1 MGGYEFS
8 SDFKAKVVIVT
19 GGARGIGKEIAF
31 SFGRAGAKVAICDLS
46 QEQLDQA
53 VTELRSEGIEAMYV
67 VGNVCIAE
75 DVENIV
81 DKVVDKWG
89 RVDILIN
96 NAGITRDSLL
106 LRMKE
111 EDWDAVLNV
120 NLKGVFLM
128 TRSVSK
134 VMVKQRAGKII
145 NIASVVGVMG
155 NVGQANY
162 SASKGGVIA
171 FTKTV
176 ARELASRGICV
187 NAVAPGFIKT
197 KMTEVLS
204 EEVKKRL
211 TQAIP
216 LRRLGEPKDVANACL
231 FLASS
236 LADYITGHT
245 ILVDGG
251 MVMGG

>member
-1 MGGYEFS
+1 MGYEFS
-8 SDFKAKVVIVT
+8 DDFRGKVVIVT
-19 GGARGIGKEIAF
+19 GGARGIGREIALAF
-31 SFGRAGAKVAICDLS
+31 ASYGAKVAICDLNEEALKES
-46 QEQLDQA
+46 AQD
-53 VTELRSEGIEAMYV
+53 IEKSGGESLFVIANV
-67 VGNVCIAE
+67 VDDK
-75 DVENIV
+75 DVQSVI

-89 RVDILIN
+89 RVDILVN
-96 NAGITRDSLL
+96 NAGITRDNLL

-111 EDWDAVLNV
+111 EDWDAVLAV
-120 NLKGVFLM
+120 NLKGIFLM
-128 TRSVSK
+128 TRSVAK
-134 VMVKQRAGKII
+134 VMVKQRSGKII

-176 ARELASRGICV
+176 AKELASRGINV

-211 TQAIP
+211 MDNIP
-216 LRRLGEPKDVANACL
+216 LRRLGEPRDVANACL

-236 LADYITGHT
+236 LADYITGQT

-251 MVMGG
+251 MV